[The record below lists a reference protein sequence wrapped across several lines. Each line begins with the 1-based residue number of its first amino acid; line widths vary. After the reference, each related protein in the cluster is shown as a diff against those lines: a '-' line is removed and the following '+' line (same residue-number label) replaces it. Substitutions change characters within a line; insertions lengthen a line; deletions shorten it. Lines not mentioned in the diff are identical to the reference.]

1 MAIDVAQWLHALG
14 LGQYAGTFARND
26 VDGSILLELTA
37 EDLIALGV
45 SSVGHRRRLLSAIAT
60 LRDSPRAAASNAP
73 RVGSAGEAE
82 RRQLTIMF
90 CDLVGSTALSAR
102 FDPEDLGEVIG
113 AYQRTVA
120 ETVARFAGHVARY
133 MGDGALVLFGYPQ
146 AHEDDAERAVRA
158 GLAVVDAIVGLRTRA
173 QLRVRLGIASGL
185 VVVGD
190 LIGQGA
196 VRERDVVGET
206 PNLAAR
212 LQALAAPGTVVIAGS
227 TRRQIGALFEVEDL
241 GPQSLAG
248 FVEPQRA
255 WRVLAESSV
264 LSRFEALRS
273 GATPLIGRD
282 EEIDLLLGRWKQ
294 AKGGEGQVVMVS
306 GEPGIGKSRLTSE
319 LAERL
324 KSEPHTRL
332 RYFCSPHY
340 QDSALY
346 PFTSQLE
353 RAAGFTRDDAVEAK
367 RGKLNALLAEGARD
381 REDIELIAELLS
393 LPNEADALNL
403 SSQQKREKVFEALL
417 RQLASLAGGLPVL
430 MVFEDAQWI
439 DPTSRELIGRTIQP
453 VQRLP
458 MLLVVTYRPEFQH
471 RWTGEPH
478 VTILELNRLGEREG
492 AALVQNLAGHATL
505 EPTLVAEIVE
515 RTDGVPLFVEELT
528 KAVLESA
535 DQETRVAAVLA
546 ASPGAQLA
554 IPPALHASLIARL
567 DRLGTAAKEVAQV
580 GAVLGREFTY
590 ELLDQVAN
598 RPDLE
603 VTLRRLADADLLSCH
618 GSPPRSLYLFK
629 HSLVQDV
636 AYATLLRTRRQELHA
651 RVALVLSQYFTDLV
665 DQQPELLAHH
675 LTAAGDNE
683 RAIDQWLKAGQL
695 AASRSAN
702 LEAIAHFQRGMQAIR
717 AFPDGTKDRTELKL
731 LYTLGPCVIAIQGPI
746 SEMARETFA
755 RARAL
760 CERLDSAPEHLNVLY
775 WLAVAHGLR
784 GELSQAA
791 EATEAGIAL
800 AEARDDRPA
809 LINSLRGAALA
820 HLLTG
825 NLDKAQDRCQR
836 AVTIFN
842 ASDEVEQL
850 ATRAAGQDA
859 GVAGLALMSW
869 ALWAAGYSDAAVAR
883 INLSLDRADSIGHP
897 HTQAYAC
904 YYASIVYA
912 LRREPSIAI
921 RYAERCH
928 ELSVAHGFEHWRSL
942 SFLVQGICTSFLDP
956 YSEALD
962 AVQTALES
970 LRVRG
975 YQMGITALYV
985 LQCEA
990 LLQRHQFARAN
1001 ATIAEALETVRRTEE
1016 QLFEAELYRLQ
1027 AEAHLGE
1034 LGPADPNGA
1043 HSILANAITT
1053 AGRQGAKLLE
1063 LRAATSLARL
1073 WCKRGRPSEARELL
1087 APICA
1092 WFTEGFDT
1100 ADLTEAKALLERL
1113 I

>member
-60 LRDSPRAAASNAP
+60 LRDNPRAAASNAP

-212 LQALAAPGTVVIAGS
+212 LQALAAPGTVVIADS

-417 RQLASLAGGLPVL
+417 HQLASLAGGLPVL

-439 DPTSRELIGRTIQP
+439 DPTSHELIGRTIQS

-458 MLLVVTYRPEFQH
+458 VLLVVTCRPEFQH
-471 RWTGEPH
+471 RWTDEPH
-478 VTILELNRLGEREG
+478 VTMLELNRLGEREG

-505 EPTLVAEIVE
+505 APPLVAEIVE

-535 DQETRVAAVLA
+535 DEETRVAAVLA

-554 IPPALHASLIARL
+554 IPPALHASLTARL
-567 DRLGTAAKEVAQV
+567 DRLGPAAKEVAQV

-598 RPDLE
+598 PRDLE
-603 VTLRRLADADLLSCH
+603 VTLSRLADADLLSCR
-618 GSPPRSLYLFK
+618 GLPPRSSYLFK

-651 RVALVLSQYFTDLV
+651 RVAFVLSQYFTDLV
-665 DQQPELLAHH
+665 HHQPELLAHH
-675 LTAAGDNE
+675 LMAAGDNE

-702 LEAIAHFQRGMQAIR
+702 LEAIAHLQRGLQAIP

-731 LYTLGPCVIAIQGPI
+731 LYTLGPCVIATQGPI
-746 SEMARETFA
+746 SDMARETFA

-760 CERLDSAPEHLNVLY
+760 CGRLGSAPEHLNVLY

-800 AEARDDRPA
+800 AEAGDDRPA

-1100 ADLTEAKALLERL
+1100 ADLIEAEALLQGL
-1113 I
+1113 V

>member
-1 MAIDVAQWLHALG
+1 
-14 LGQYAGTFARND
+14 
-26 VDGSILLELTA
+26 
-37 EDLIALGV
+37 
-45 SSVGHRRRLLSAIAT
+45 
-60 LRDSPRAAASNAP
+60 
-73 RVGSAGEAE
+73 
-82 RRQLTIMF
+82 
-90 CDLVGSTALSAR
+90 
-102 FDPEDLGEVIG
+102 
-113 AYQRTVA
+113 
-120 ETVARFAGHVARY
+120 
-133 MGDGALVLFGYPQ
+133 
-146 AHEDDAERAVRA
+146 
-158 GLAVVDAIVGLRTRA
+158 
-173 QLRVRLGIASGL
+173 
-185 VVVGD
+185 
-190 LIGQGA
+190 
-196 VRERDVVGET
+196 
-206 PNLAAR
+206 
-212 LQALAAPGTVVIAGS
+212 
-227 TRRQIGALFEVEDL
+227 
-241 GPQSLAG
+241 
-248 FVEPQRA
+248 
-255 WRVLAESSV
+255 
-264 LSRFEALRS
+264 
-273 GATPLIGRD
+273 
-282 EEIDLLLGRWKQ
+282 
-294 AKGGEGQVVMVS
+294 
-306 GEPGIGKSRLTSE
+306 
-319 LAERL
+319 
-324 KSEPHTRL
+324 
-332 RYFCSPHY
+332 
-340 QDSALY
+340 
-346 PFTSQLE
+346 
-353 RAAGFTRDDAVEAK
+353 
-367 RGKLNALLAEGARD
+367 
-381 REDIELIAELLS
+381 
-393 LPNEADALNL
+393 
-403 SSQQKREKVFEALL
+403 
-417 RQLASLAGGLPVL
+417 

-439 DPTSRELIGRTIQP
+439 DPTSRELIGRTIQL

-458 MLLVVTYRPEFQH
+458 VLLVVTYRPEFQH
-471 RWTGEPH
+471 RWTVEPH
-478 VTILELNRLGEREG
+478 VTMLELNRLGEREG

-505 EPTLVAEIVE
+505 AGSLVAEIVE

-546 ASPGAQLA
+546 ASPGVQLA
-554 IPPALHASLIARL
+554 IPPALHASLTARL
-567 DRLGTAAKEVAQV
+567 DRLGPAAKEVAQI
-580 GAVLGREFTY
+580 GAVLGREFAY

-603 VTLRRLADADLLSCH
+603 VVLRRLGDADLLSCH
-618 GSPPRSLYLFK
+618 GLPPRSSYLFK

-665 DQQPELLAHH
+665 DHQPELLAHH

-683 RAIDQWLKAGQL
+683 KAIDQWLKAGQF

-702 LEAIAHFQRGMQAIR
+702 LEAIAHLRRGLQAIH

-731 LYTLGPCVIAIQGPI
+731 LYTLGPCVIATQGPI
-746 SEMARETFA
+746 SDMARETFA

-760 CERLDSAPEHLNVLY
+760 CERLGSAPEHLNVLY

-825 NLDKAQDRCQR
+825 HLDKAQDRCQR
-836 AVTIFN
+836 AVTLFD

-883 INLSLDRADSIGHP
+883 IILSLDRADSIGHP

-912 LRREPSIAI
+912 LRREASIAI

-928 ELSVAHGFEHWRSL
+928 ELSVAHGFGHWQSL
-942 SFLVQGICTSFLDP
+942 SFLVQGICTSLLDP
-956 YSEALD
+956 HSEALD

-990 LLQRHQFARAN
+990 LLQRHQFACAN
-1001 ATIAEALETVRRTEE
+1001 ATIAEALETVRRTGE
-1016 QLFEAELYRLQ
+1016 QLFEAELHRLQ
-1027 AEAHLGE
+1027 AEAQLGE

-1043 HSILANAITT
+1043 DSILANAITT

-1073 WCKRGRPSEARELL
+1073 WCEQDQAREARELL
-1087 APICA
+1087 APIYA

-1100 ADLTEAKALLERL
+1100 ADLTEAKALLEGL
-1113 I
+1113 G

>member
-1 MAIDVAQWLHALG
+1 M
-14 LGQYAGTFARND
+14 
-26 VDGSILLELTA
+26 
-37 EDLIALGV
+37 
-45 SSVGHRRRLLSAIAT
+45 
-60 LRDSPRAAASNAP
+60 
-73 RVGSAGEAE
+73 
-82 RRQLTIMF
+82 
-90 CDLVGSTALSAR
+90 
-102 FDPEDLGEVIG
+102 
-113 AYQRTVA
+113 
-120 ETVARFAGHVARY
+120 
-133 MGDGALVLFGYPQ
+133 
-146 AHEDDAERAVRA
+146 
-158 GLAVVDAIVGLRTRA
+158 
-173 QLRVRLGIASGL
+173 RLGIASGL

-196 VRERDVVGET
+196 TRERDVVGET

-212 LQALAAPGTVVIAGS
+212 LQALAAPGTVVVADS

-241 GPQSLAG
+241 GPQPLAG

-255 WRVLAESSV
+255 WRVLGVSSV
-264 LSRFEALRS
+264 VSRFEALRS
-273 GATPLIGRD
+273 GTTPLIGRE
-282 EEIDLLLGRWKQ
+282 EEIDLLLGRWKRV
-294 AKGGEGQVVMVS
+294 KGGEGQVVVVS

-319 LAERL
+319 LGERL
-324 KSEPHTRL
+324 KSDPHTRL

-346 PFTSQLE
+346 PFTSHLE
-353 RAAGFTRDDAVEAK
+353 RVAGFTRDDAAGAK
-367 RGKLNALLAEGARD
+367 RGKLDALIAEGARG

-393 LPNEADALNL
+393 LPNNADELNL
-403 SSQQKREKVFEALL
+403 TSQQKREKVFEALL
-417 RQLASLAGGLPVL
+417 HQLASLAGDLPVL

-439 DPTSRELIGRTIQP
+439 DPTSRELIGRTIQQVRHLP
-453 VQRLP
+453 V
-458 MLLVVTYRPEFQH
+458 LLVVTYRPEFQH
-471 RWTGEPH
+471 RWTDEPYL
-478 VTILELNRLGEREG
+478 TLMELNRLGEREG
-492 AALVQNLAGHATL
+492 AALVQNLAGQATL
-505 EPTLVAEIVE
+505 EPALVAEIVE

-528 KAVLESA
+528 KAVLEGA
-535 DQETRVAAVLA
+535 DPETRVAAVLA
-546 ASPGAQLA
+546 ASLGGQLA
-554 IPPALHASLIARL
+554 IPPALYASLTARL
-567 DRLGTAAKEVAQV
+567 DRLGPPAKEVAQV

-590 ELLDQVAN
+590 ELLDRVAN
-598 RPDLE
+598 RGDLA
-603 VTLRRLADADLLSCH
+603 VTLHRLADADLLSCH
-618 GSPPRSLYLFK
+618 GSPPRSSYLFK

-636 AYATLLRTRRQELHA
+636 AYSTLLRTRRQELHA
-651 RVALVLSQYFTDLV
+651 RVAFVLSKYFTDLV
-665 DQQPELLAHH
+665 DHQPELVAHH

-702 LEAIAHFQRGMQAIR
+702 LEAIAHLQRGVQAIR
-717 AFPDGTKDRTELKL
+717 AFSDGTKDRTELNL
-731 LYTLGPCVIAIQGPI
+731 LYALGPCVIATHGPI

-784 GELSQAA
+784 GELSEAA

-800 AEARDDRPA
+800 AEARHDRPA

-825 NLDKAQDRCQR
+825 HLDKAQDRCQR
-836 AVTIFN
+836 AVEIFD
-842 ASDEVEQL
+842 ASDEVERL

-912 LRREPSIAI
+912 LRREASIAI
-921 RYAERCH
+921 QYAERCH
-928 ELSVAHGFEHWRSL
+928 ELSVAHGFGHWRSL
-942 SFLVQGICTSFLDP
+942 SFLVQGICTSLLDP
-956 YSEALD
+956 SSEALD
-962 AVQTALES
+962 AVQTELEA

-990 LLQRHQFARAN
+990 LLQRHQFARTN
-1001 ATIAEALETVRRTEE
+1001 AAIAEALETVHRTEE

-1034 LGPADPNGA
+1034 LGRTDSIRV
-1043 HSILANAITT
+1043 HSILTNAITT

-1073 WCKRGRPSEARELL
+1073 WCEQGQPSEARKLL

-1092 WFTEGFDT
+1092 WFTDGFDT
-1100 ADLTEAKALLERL
+1100 ADLTEAKALLEGL
-1113 I
+1113 L

>member
-1 MAIDVAQWLHALG
+1 
-14 LGQYAGTFARND
+14 
-26 VDGSILLELTA
+26 
-37 EDLIALGV
+37 
-45 SSVGHRRRLLSAIAT
+45 
-60 LRDSPRAAASNAP
+60 
-73 RVGSAGEAE
+73 
-82 RRQLTIMF
+82 MF
-90 CDLVGSTALSAR
+90 CDLVGSTPLSGR
-102 FDPEDLGEVIG
+102 FDPEDLSEVIG
-113 AYQRTVA
+113 AYHRTVA
-120 ETVARFAGHVARY
+120 ETVVRFAGSVARY
-133 MGDGALVLFGYPQ
+133 LGDGVLVLFGHPR

-158 GLAVVDAIVGLRTRA
+158 GLAVVDAIAGLRTRA
-173 QLRVRLGIASGL
+173 QLHVRLGIASGL

-212 LQALAAPGTVVIAGS
+212 LQPLAAPGTVVIADS
-227 TRRQIGALFEVEDL
+227 TRRQIGAYFEVEDL

-255 WRVLAESSV
+255 WRVLGESSV
-264 LSRFEALRS
+264 FSRFEALRS

-282 EEIDLLLGRWKQ
+282 EEIDLLLDRWKQ

-332 RYFCSPHY
+332 RYFCSPYY

-346 PFTSQLE
+346 PFTSQIE
-353 RAAGFTRDDAVEAK
+353 RAAGFTRDDTTGAK
-367 RGKLNALLAEGARD
+367 GSKLDALLAKGARG
-381 REDIELIAELLS
+381 REDVELIAELLS

-403 SSQQKREKVFEALL
+403 SSQQKREKVFEALQH
-417 RQLASLAGGLPVL
+417 QLASLAGGPPVL

-439 DPTSRELIGRTIQP
+439 DPTSHELIGRKIEL

-458 MLLVVTYRPEFQH
+458 VLLVVTYRPELQH
-471 RWTGEPH
+471 RWTSEPH
-478 VTILELNRLGEREG
+478 VTMLELDRLGEREG
-492 AALVQNLAGHATL
+492 TTLVQNLAGRATL
-505 EPTLVAEIVE
+505 APHLVAEIVE

-554 IPPALHASLIARL
+554 IPPALYASLTARL
-567 DRLGTAAKEVAQV
+567 DRLGPAAKEVAQV

-590 ELLDQVAN
+590 ELLDQVAK

-603 VTLRRLADADLLSCH
+603 ITLRRLADADLLSCR
-618 GSPPRSLYLFK
+618 GLPPRSSYLFK

-665 DQQPELLAHH
+665 DHQPELLAHH

-702 LEAIAHFQRGMQAIR
+702 LEAIAHLQRGLQAVS
-717 AFPDGTKDRTELKL
+717 AFPDGTKDRTELEV
-731 LYTLGPCVIAIQGPI
+731 LYALGPCVIATQGPI
-746 SEMARETFA
+746 SDTARETFA

-760 CERLDSAPEHLNVLY
+760 CERLGSAPEHLNVLY

-800 AEARDDRPA
+800 AETRDDRPA

-825 NLDKAQDRCQR
+825 HLDKAQDQCQR
-836 AVTIFN
+836 AGTIFN
-842 ASDEVEQL
+842 ASNELEQL

-912 LRREPSIAI
+912 LRREASIAI

-928 ELSVAHGFEHWRSL
+928 ELSVAHGFGHWRSL
-942 SFLVQGICTSFLDP
+942 SFVVQGICTSLVDP
-956 YSEALD
+956 SSDALD

-970 LRVRG
+970 LR
-975 YQMGITALYV
+975 
-985 LQCEA
+985 
-990 LLQRHQFARAN
+990 ARATKWESPLYTSSSAKHCFN
-1001 ATIAEALETVRRTEE
+1001 GVNSHLPTPPSQRRLRRSAGPGNSCLRLSCTGFKRRRAWANWD
-1016 QLFEAELYRLQ
+1016 QLI
-1027 AEAHLGE
+1027 
-1034 LGPADPNGA
+1034 P
-1043 HSILANAITT
+1043 T
-1053 AGRQGAKLLE
+1053 
-1063 LRAATSLARL
+1063 
-1073 WCKRGRPSEARELL
+1073 
-1087 APICA
+1087 APIPY
-1092 WFTEGFDT
+1092 WPT
-1100 ADLTEAKALLERL
+1100 R
-1113 I
+1113 